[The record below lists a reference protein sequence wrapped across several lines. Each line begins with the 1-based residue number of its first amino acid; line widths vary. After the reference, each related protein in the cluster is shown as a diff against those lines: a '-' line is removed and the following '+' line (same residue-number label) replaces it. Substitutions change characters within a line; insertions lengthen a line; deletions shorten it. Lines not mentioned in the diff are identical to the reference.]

1 MAQTHSGAL
10 ADPDREAATLLLV
23 EDEVLIRLTVADYLR
38 DCGYHV
44 IEASNAQEALSVL
57 TSDIDIDIVF
67 SDVQMPG
74 TIDGFGLARWVRDHR
89 PGVRVLLTSGLAR
102 TSSAARD
109 LCEHGN
115 VLPKPYDHD
124 SLLARLRGLLES

>member
-74 TIDGFGLARWVRDHR
+74 TIDGFGLARWGARSPPGRARPPDVGTGADLVRCAGLVRARQR
-89 PGVRVLLTSGLAR
+89 PAQ
-102 TSSAARD
+102 A
-109 LCEHGN
+109 
-115 VLPKPYDHD
+115 
-124 SLLARLRGLLES
+124 LRP